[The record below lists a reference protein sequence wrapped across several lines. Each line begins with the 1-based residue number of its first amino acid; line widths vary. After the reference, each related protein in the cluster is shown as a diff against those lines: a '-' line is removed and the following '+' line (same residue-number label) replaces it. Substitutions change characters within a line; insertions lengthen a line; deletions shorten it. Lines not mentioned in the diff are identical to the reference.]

1 MGNGFPL
8 ENNNTSV
15 ALSSWFKIYICRRTG
30 RKKYNKKY
38 KVQDTKKQA
47 VMVRCQYFTVSHFTA
62 CSSIHTSLGKL

>member
-38 KVQDTKKQA
+38 KVQDTKKASSHGQMSIFHG
-47 VMVRCQYFTVSHFTA
+47 VTFYCLQQHTHFT
-62 CSSIHTSLGKL
+62 G